1 MKLSEAEQQIAEQYC
16 HGLTDK
22 EVSEAISKP
31 VWTVR
36 THKKHIYNKLGI
48 STTHELVLYMVA
60 KYLGHPWN
68 LSEVHKKGLS
78 AIMCFIMI
86 FNIYIT
92 LDNSVLADDDEFCRL
107 SRGRARTETR
117 ARVRTRTRGKRENE
131 F

>member
-22 EVSEAISKP
+22 EVSEAINKP
-31 VWTVR
+31 IWTVR
-36 THKKHIYNKLGI
+36 THKKHIYSKLGI

-68 LSEVHKKGLS
+68 LAEVHKRGLS
-78 AIMCFIMI
+78 AIMCLVMI

-92 LDNSVLADDDEFCRL
+92 MDDNVLTDDDEFCRL
-107 SRGRARTETR
+107 SRGRARTEMR
-117 ARVRTRTRGKRENE
+117 LRVRTRTRGKRKNE